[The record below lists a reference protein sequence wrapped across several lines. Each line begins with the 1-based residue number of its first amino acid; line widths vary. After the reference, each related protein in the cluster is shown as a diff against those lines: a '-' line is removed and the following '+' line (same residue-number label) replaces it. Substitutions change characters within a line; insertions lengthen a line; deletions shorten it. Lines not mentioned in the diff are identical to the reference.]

1 MFFLLNILFINKIIL
16 NKRSLYLKKTI
27 HTLRITSEN
36 IIGMVSL
43 IVVLSPNIPVYIT
56 YKAYHYVTRR

>member
-1 MFFLLNILFINKIIL
+1 
-16 NKRSLYLKKTI
+16 LKKTI